1 MPRVLVEENPQ
12 ASGRIFSRKPP
23 GMVRLES
30 TGLHPIIEEVGPKT
44 LRKGTIN
51 ILVVEDDP
59 IHLKLAKL
67 VLSAAGFYVRD
78 AEAAEQAFQAISQ
91 QKPDV
96 ILLDLALP
104 GMDGITLVR
113 SLKADPGTREI
124 PVIAVTSYENRFGE
138 KIALAAGCEAYL
150 VKPIDTRR
158 LPQLVHAVAESR
170 LL

>member
-1 MPRVLVEENPQ
+1 M
-12 ASGRIFSRKPP
+12 
-23 GMVRLES
+23 
-30 TGLHPIIEEVGPKT
+30 
-44 LRKGTIN
+44 
-51 ILVVEDDP
+51 
-59 IHLKLAKL
+59 HLKLAKL
-67 VLSAAGFYVRD
+67 VLSAAGFYVSD
-78 AEAAEQAFQAISQ
+78 VEAAEQALQAISQ

-124 PVIAVTSYENRFGE
+124 PVIAVTSYEDRFEE

-158 LPQLVHAVAESR
+158 LPQVVNAVAESR